1 MFSGYELVVIKSW
14 AKEAKEILKGHLN
27 SKIFTHEEKEDKRRE
42 YVALDMIMEKVG
54 YIEENFADLDADH
67 LGHLL
72 WICEEYHK
80 YLREQVETANMTT
93 MDYANARSELGW
105 MHGRAAVG
113 LLTPDDVEI
122 IESWES
128 LVE

>member
-42 YVALDMIMEKVG
+42 YAALEEI
-54 YIEENFADLDADH
+54 IETTKHIQTTYADLDADH

-72 WICEEYHK
+72 QVCEAHGNYVRD
-80 YLREQVETANMTT
+80 LVERAEMTT
-93 MDYANARSELGW
+93 MDFAQEMYCIGY
-105 MHGRAAVG
+105 MQGRAEIG
-113 LLTPDDVEI
+113 LLTMEDVEV
-122 IESWES
+122 IESWETDI
-128 LVE
+128 E